1 MSRDVSSFIKEH
13 VKGHLTISKAVDE
26 KYVVPME
33 KVWKEY
39 DNDIGKQEI
48 VLLGMAIGYKL
59 EKEKK
64 LKEAEDCEKAL
75 EKKSGVA
82 DLGNIKAFD
91 ETILTFLL
99 GISISKYGV
108 DDTIS
113 RFPEILNELEELA
126 EKGVMY
132 LYCNLFKKFTLI
144 DKQLES
150 ILDIKMLLDET

>member
-13 VKGHLTISKAVDE
+13 VKSHLIISKAVDE
-26 KYVVPME
+26 KYVVPMA

-39 DNDIGKQEI
+39 DIGKQEI

-64 LKEAEDCEKAL
+64 LKEAVDCEKAL

-99 GISISKYGV
+99 GISIAKYGV

>member
-13 VKGHLTISKAVDE
+13 VKSHFTISKAVDE
-26 KYVVPME
+26 KYVVPMA

-39 DNDIGKQEI
+39 DIGKQEI

-59 EKEKK
+59 EKEKR
-64 LKEAEDCEKAL
+64 LKEVVDCEKAGG
-75 EKKSGVA
+75 KKGGIQ

-91 ETILTFLL
+91 EKTILTFLL
-99 GISISKYGV
+99 GISIAKYGV
-108 DDTIS
+108 YDTIS
-113 RFPEILNELEELA
+113 RFPEILNELEELS

-132 LYCNLFKKFTLI
+132 LYCNLFKKFTFI

-150 ILDIKMLLDET
+150 ILDIKKLIEET

>member
-13 VKGHLTISKAVDE
+13 VKSHFTISKAVDE
-26 KYVVPME
+26 KYVVPIA

-39 DNDIGKQEI
+39 DIGKQEI

-59 EKEKK
+59 EKEKR
-64 LKEAEDCEKAL
+64 LKEVVDCENAGG
-75 EKKSGVA
+75 KKGGVQ

-91 ETILTFLL
+91 ENTILTFLL
-99 GISISKYGV
+99 GISIAKYGV

-113 RFPEILNELEELA
+113 RFPEILNELEDLS
-126 EKGVMY
+126 EKGVIY
-132 LYCNLFKKFTLI
+132 LYCNLFKKFTPI

-150 ILDIKMLLDET
+150 ILNIKELLEET

>member
-13 VKGHLTISKAVDE
+13 VKSHLTISKAVDE
-26 KYVVPME
+26 KYVVPMA

-39 DNDIGKQEI
+39 DIGKQEI

-64 LKEAEDCEKAL
+64 LKGVVDCEKAL

-99 GISISKYGV
+99 GLSIAKYGV

-150 ILDIKMLLDET
+150 ILDIKTLLDET

>member
-13 VKGHLTISKAVDE
+13 VKSHLTISKAVDE
-26 KYVVPME
+26 KYVTPMA

-39 DNDIGKQEI
+39 DIGKQEI

-59 EKEKK
+59 EKEKR
-64 LKEAEDCEKAL
+64 LKEVVDCENAM
-75 EKKSGVA
+75 EKKGGTA
-82 DLGNIKAFD
+82 DLGNIKAFED
-91 ETILTFLL
+91 SILTFML
-99 GISISKYGV
+99 GISIAKYGV
-108 DDTIS
+108 DETIS
-113 RFPEILNELEELA
+113 RFPEILNELEGLS

-150 ILDIKMLLDET
+150 ILDIDKLSDES